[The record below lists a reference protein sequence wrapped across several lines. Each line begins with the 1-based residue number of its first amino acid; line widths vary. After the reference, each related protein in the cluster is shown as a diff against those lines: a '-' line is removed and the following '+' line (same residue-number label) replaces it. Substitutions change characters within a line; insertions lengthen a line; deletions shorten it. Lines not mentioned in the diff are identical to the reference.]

1 MSHAIG
7 NSVALACIGAVIG
20 FTLGCLFGGVAG
32 YAQRGFVDK
41 IASFLA
47 LLGVSVPHYWLGM
60 VLVIL
65 FSVKLGALPAIGIG
79 PEGAAVWAWSR
90 TDWAH
95 AILPAITI
103 SVIPLGIVTR
113 TVRASVAETLNQEF
127 VQALRAKGLRS
138 GAVLRHVMKNVAPVV
153 LAVMGIQFGYM
164 LGGSI
169 LIETVF
175 AWPGT
180 GFLMNDAIFRRDI
193 PVLQGVILVLAMF
206 FVGAEPDR
214 RRRADAHR
222 SAHPPRRFGMTYPAL
237 DIVPVPPTAAAI
249 PARGYWRRVWRQ
261 VSRDPV
267 TIACATILSLI
278 VLAAIFAPYVAPF
291 DPSKTSML
299 NRLKPFGYRD
309 YLLGSDELGR
319 DMLSRLLYG
328 GRLSLLMGVTPVAA
342 ALLIGGFLG
351 HRRRV
356 CRRQGQHADHA
367 HHRRVLCLPVG
378 AAGDRNLGLAW
389 RRHHQCDPVVDDR
402 VHPADRACVRE
413 RHDPGTEP

>member
-1 MSHAIG
+1 MVGLILRRFLYVLPIAIGVTVVCFSLVHLAPGDPLNAVVAPDAPAEVVESLRRAYGFDQPLPLQYAKWLYRAASGDLGRSIATGRPVALEMSHAIG
-7 NSVALACIGAVIG
+7 NSVALACIGAAIG
-20 FTLGCLFGGVAG
+20 FTLGCLFGGIAG

-41 IASFLA
+41 IASFFA

-65 FSVKLGALPAIGIG
+65 FSVQLGALPAIGIG
-79 PEGAAVWAWSR
+79 PEGAAVWSWGR

-95 AILPAITI
+95 AILPAVTL

-169 LIETVF
+169 LVETVF

-206 FVGAEPDR
+206 FVG
-214 RRRADAHR
+214 
-222 SAHPPRRFGMTYPAL
+222 L
-237 DIVPVPPTAAAI
+237 N
-249 PARGYWRRVWRQ
+249 
-261 VSRDPV
+261 
-267 TIACATILSLI
+267 LI
-278 VLAAIFAPYVAPF
+278 VDVLQTLI
-291 DPSKTSML
+291 DP
-299 NRLKPFGYRD
+299 R
-309 YLLGSDELGR
+309 
-319 DMLSRLLYG
+319 
-328 GRLSLLMGVTPVAA
+328 
-342 ALLIGGFLG
+342 I
-351 HRRRV
+351 RR
-356 CRRQGQHADHA
+356 
-367 HHRRVLCLPVG
+367 
-378 AAGDRNLGLAW
+378 
-389 RRHHQCDPVVDDR
+389 
-402 VHPADRACVRE
+402 
-413 RHDPGTEP
+413 GTAV

>member
-1 MSHAIG
+1 MLGLIFRRVLYALPIAIGVTVVCFSLVHLAPGDPLNAVVSADAPAEIVEDLRRAYGFDQPLPVQYVKWLYRAARGDLGRSIATGRPVAFEMSHAIG
-7 NSVALACIGAVIG
+7 NSVALACIGAAIG
-20 FTLGCLFGGVAG
+20 FSLGCLFGGIAG
-32 YAQRGFVDK
+32 YARCGFIDK
-41 IASFLA
+41 MASFVA

-95 AILPAITI
+95 AILPAVTI

-206 FVGAEPDR
+206 FVG
-214 RRRADAHR
+214 
-222 SAHPPRRFGMTYPAL
+222 L
-237 DIVPVPPTAAAI
+237 N
-249 PARGYWRRVWRQ
+249 
-261 VSRDPV
+261 
-267 TIACATILSLI
+267 LI
-278 VLAAIFAPYVAPF
+278 VDVVQTLI
-291 DPSKTSML
+291 DP
-299 NRLKPFGYRD
+299 R
-309 YLLGSDELGR
+309 
-319 DMLSRLLYG
+319 
-328 GRLSLLMGVTPVAA
+328 
-342 ALLIGGFLG
+342 I
-351 HRRRV
+351 RR
-356 CRRQGQHADHA
+356 
-367 HHRRVLCLPVG
+367 G
-378 AAGDRNLGLAW
+378 ASA
-389 RRHHQCDPVVDDR
+389 
-402 VHPADRACVRE
+402 
-413 RHDPGTEP
+413 